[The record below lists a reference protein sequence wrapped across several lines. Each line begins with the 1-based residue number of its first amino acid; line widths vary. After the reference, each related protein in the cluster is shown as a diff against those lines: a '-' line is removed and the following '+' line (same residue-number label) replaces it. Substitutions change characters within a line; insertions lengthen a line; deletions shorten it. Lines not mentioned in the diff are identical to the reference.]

1 MIDELILKKAKD
13 GDSEAFYKLIEP
25 IEEKLYKTAYIY
37 VKNESDAL
45 DCLQDAIIKAIKNL
59 DKLQSPQSFNSWITR
74 ILVNQCKDYIKK
86 SSKTIPI
93 DLLEFENELID
104 YNSFPIEKNIDL
116 NTALEELKDN
126 EKEII
131 KLKYLEDKPLNEIA
145 TITEKPIGTIKSTLN
160 RSLKKLKL
168 ILGGA

>member
-1 MIDELILKKAKD
+1 MINELVLKKAKN

-25 IEEKLYKTAYIY
+25 IEEKLYKIAYTY
-37 VKNESDAL
+37 VKNENDAL

-59 DKLQSPQSFNSWITR
+59 DTLKKPQNFNSWIAR
-74 ILVNQCKDYIKK
+74 ILINQCKDYIKK
-86 SSKTIPI
+86 SSKTIPVDI
-93 DLLEFENELID
+93 LEFENELID
-104 YNSFPIEKNIDL
+104 RNSFLLEKNIDL

-145 TITEKPIGTIKSTLN
+145 IITKKPIGTIKSTLN

-168 ILGGA
+168 ILGGS